1 MIKSDISWTEDENFN
16 QPKYDLKR
24 RLPPKCKP
32 FKKVKLNSENLHESS
47 SSLPPQYNPVK
58 GI

>member
-1 MIKSDISWTEDENFN
+1 MIKSDISCTEDENFK

-24 RLPPKCKP
+24 RLSPKRKP
-32 FKKVKLNSENLHESS
+32 FKKVKLNSENLH